1 MFVVH
6 GAVPSA
12 AWTAHPLFLAGRVG
26 LVTDGPQR
34 LFLGSAGLGALPAWL
49 ASLPAT
55 PRRAVLIPTAANPLP
70 SAPHVHAAAGL
81 LTAEG
86 LAVGQLD
93 LERAAPHDVQRELE
107 QAQVVFVAGG
117 YALFLLHHVRRSG
130 FDRLAAPA
138 VRDGA
143 LAYIGISAG
152 AALAGPDLQPLHDPQ
167 DPGLITSTTGLG
179 LVPFVVL
186 AHRNQG
192 RAARHDR
199 HASPPGRPWPTVS
212 INDDQAITVIGARWQ
227 VQPSA

>member
-1 MFVVH
+1 MLR
-6 GAVPSA
+6 P
-12 AWTAHPLFLAGRVG
+12 AHPSILAGRVG

-70 SAPHVHAAAGL
+70 SARYVHTAAGL
-81 LTAEG
+81 LKAEG

-93 LERAAPHDVQRELE
+93 LERAAHQDVQRELG

-117 YALFLLHHVRRSG
+117 YAMFLLQHVRRSG

-138 VRDGA
+138 VRGGA
-143 LAYIGISAG
+143 LAYIGMSAG
-152 AALAGPDLQPLHDPQ
+152 AALAGPDLQPLHDAE
-167 DPGLITSTTGLG
+167 DPGIITSTTGLG

-186 AHRNQG
+186 AHRNRG

-199 HASPPGRPWPTVS
+199 QARQLGRLWPMVS